1 MSNPNATPR
10 RRRSIE
16 SERMTRQIRVTLPAD
31 LDNRLRA
38 LADRYNVAAGVIA
51 REAIAAGLRSISERL
66 RRQARSAAEE

>member
-1 MSNPNATPR
+1 MSNPNAVPK

>member
-1 MSNPNATPR
+1 MSNPNAAPR

-66 RRQARSAAEE
+66 RRQARSAAEK